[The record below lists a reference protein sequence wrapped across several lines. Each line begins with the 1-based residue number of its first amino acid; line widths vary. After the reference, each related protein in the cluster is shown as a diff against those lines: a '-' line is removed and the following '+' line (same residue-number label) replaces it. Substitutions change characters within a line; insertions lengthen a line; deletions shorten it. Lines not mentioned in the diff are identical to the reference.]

1 VLGRGGRGGVPAPT
15 PGVWVV
21 FISLRAGGGVANP
34 PPGPPDAEG
43 WVEVVV
49 PSESFEVLAHA
60 LLPLGEFIEVLEP
73 PQLRAQLAA
82 TAAAMHAR
90 YSGG

>member
-1 VLGRGGRGGVPAPT
+1 GAGGGTPPTHLGLLG
-15 PGVWVV
+15 
-21 FISLRAGGGVANP
+21 FITFRAGGGVAHASA
-34 PPGPPDAEG
+34 GPPDAEG

-60 LLPLGEFIEVLEP
+60 LLPLGEFVEVLEP

>member
-1 VLGRGGRGGVPAPT
+1 PPPRRACRLPPSGRGGPRPP
-15 PGVWVV
+15 P
-21 FISLRAGGGVANP
+21 P

-60 LLPLGEFIEVLEP
+60 LLPLGEFVEVLEP